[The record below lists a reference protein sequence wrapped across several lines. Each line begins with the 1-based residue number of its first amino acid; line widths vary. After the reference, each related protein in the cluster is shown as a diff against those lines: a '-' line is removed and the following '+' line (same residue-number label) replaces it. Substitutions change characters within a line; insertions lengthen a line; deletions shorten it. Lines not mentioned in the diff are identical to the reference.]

1 MSGKGVQQAFLK
13 LVEGT
18 ICNVPLKGGRKHPEQ
33 DYICV
38 DTTNIL
44 FIAGGAFVGLDQ
56 IIAQRTI
63 PKRLGFGAINPV
75 GESDG
80 HTDRLRRVQAEDLL
94 KFCLIPEFVG
104 RFPVSTTLSDPAGYA
119 GAHSSAY
126 RAPPRAG
133 KIVSGPLRDR
143 RGRSPVYRPRG
154 ESRRPPGSRDV
165 NRGTG
170 GTHDPGRGDVGPH
183 V

>member
-1 MSGKGVQQAFLK
+1 VSGKGVQQALLK

-18 ICNVPLKGGRKHPEQ
+18 ICNMPLKGGRKHPEQ

-75 GESDG
+75 GEIDG
-80 HTDRLRRVQAEDLL
+80 HTDRLRRVQSEDLL
-94 KFCLIPEFVG
+94 KFWLIPEFVG
-104 RFPVSTTLSDPAGYA
+104 RFPVITTPLSDPTDMPALIRVLTEPRHA
-119 GAHSSAY
+119 LRCVLPRSPMSSQCQS
-126 RAPPRAG
+126 G
-133 KIVSGPLRDR
+133 VSPWFRRKR
-143 RGRSPVYRPRG
+143 RGRSVP
-154 ESRRPPGSRDV
+154 SGSS
-165 NRGTG
+165 
-170 GTHDPGRGDVGPH
+170 
-183 V
+183 

>member
-44 FIAGGAFVGLDQ
+44 FIAGGAFVGLDR

-75 GESDG
+75 GEIDG
-80 HTDRLRRVQAEDLL
+80 HTDRLRRVQSEDLL
-94 KFCLIPEFVG
+94 KFRLIPEFVG
-104 RFPVSTTLSDPAGYA
+104 RFPVITTPLSDPADMPALIRVLTEPRHALVRQYQALFEIEGVDLQFTDPA
-119 GAHSSAY
+119 LKAVAR
-126 RAPPRAG
+126 RAA
-133 KIVSGPLRDR
+133 VM
-143 RGRSPVYRPRG
+143 
-154 ESRRPPGSRDV
+154 
-165 NRGTG
+165 
-170 GTHDPGRGDVGPH
+170 
-183 V
+183 

>member
-1 MSGKGVQQAFLK
+1 VSGKGVQQAFLK

-18 ICNVPLKGGRKHPEQ
+18 ICSVPLKGGRKHPEQ

-75 GESDG
+75 GEIDG
-80 HTDRLRRVQAEDLL
+80 HTDRLRRAQSEDLL
-94 KFCLIPEFVG
+94 KFWLIPEFVG
-104 RFPVSTTLSDPAGYA
+104 RFPVITTPLSDPTDMPALIRLLTETRHALVRQYQALFEIEGVDLQFTDPA
-119 GAHSSAY
+119 LKAVAR
-126 RAPPRAG
+126 RAA
-133 KIVSGPLRDR
+133 VM
-143 RGRSPVYRPRG
+143 
-154 ESRRPPGSRDV
+154 
-165 NRGTG
+165 
-170 GTHDPGRGDVGPH
+170 
-183 V
+183 

>member
-18 ICNVPLKGGRKHPEQ
+18 ICSVPLKGGRKHPEQ

-75 GESDG
+75 GEIDG
-80 HTDRLRRVQAEDLL
+80 HTDRLRRVQSEDLL
-94 KFCLIPEFVG
+94 KFWLIPEFVG
-104 RFPVSTTLSDPAGYA
+104 RFPVITTDN
-119 GAHSSAY
+119 
-126 RAPPRAG
+126 
-133 KIVSGPLRDR
+133 
-143 RGRSPVYRPRG
+143 
-154 ESRRPPGSRDV
+154 E
-165 NRGTG
+165 GTG
-170 GTHDPGRGDVGPH
+170 PYDERGLHDGTSLWTEGIPDSERSLHGINVGL
-183 V
+183 

>member
-18 ICNVPLKGGRKHPEQ
+18 ICSVPLKGGRKHPEQ

-44 FIAGGAFVGLDQ
+44 SIAGGAFVGLDQ

-75 GESDG
+75 GEIDG
-80 HTDRLRRVQAEDLL
+80 HTDRRRRVQSEDLL
-94 KFCLIPEFVG
+94 EILAHSRICGPIPCHYY
-104 RFPVSTTLSDPAGYA
+104 PLSDPTDMPALIRVLTEPR
-119 GAHSSAY
+119 H
-126 RAPPRAG
+126 APVKSENG
-133 KIVSGPLRDR
+133 KAVRLVMIR
-143 RGRSPVYRPRG
+143 RHYGDALVLMASF
-154 ESRRPPGSRDV
+154 
-165 NRGTG
+165 TG
-170 GTHDPGRGDVGPH
+170 GSILMFGP
-183 V
+183 